1 MDTPQ
6 NFRTAFIGFNRAEV
20 VRYLEYVNA
29 KQAAQV
35 GQLTEEADALRQKLA
50 QTEEA
55 AAGSDSVSF
64 EELEDLRTKL
74 EASESSNAALENRC
88 ADLEE
93 RMAEKIALEQ
103 QVEELQQKLNE
114 APAAETAVPDE
125 RLAEKDARI
134 AELEQKLAEKDARL
148 SELEKLPQEKQALE
162 AQIADLEEKLTNPVQ
177 TDSQLAL
184 QAQLQRRCVELE
196 KNLTAVTAEKEGL
209 EQQTAALSADV
220 AALEQ
225 KLAQRPAAAVAA
237 PQQDHS
243 LAEQELAAYRRAER
257 AERVARERADLVYQ
271 KTNGILADATA
282 KVDSVAGDIGSMA
295 DDIMSQL
302 QTLQAAVTGSKQA
315 LKEAA
320 EIMYSLR
327 PQADED

>member
-6 NFRTAFIGFNRAEV
+6 NFRTAFNGFNREDV
-20 VRYLEYVNA
+20 VRYLEYLNA

-35 GQLTEEADALRQKLA
+35 GQLTEEADALRQQLA
-50 QTEEA
+50 QKED
-55 AAGSDSVSF
+55 AGSDSVSF

-103 QVEELQQKLNE
+103 KVEELQQKLDE
-114 APAAETAVPDE
+114 APAAETAAPDE
-125 RLAEKDARI
+125 KLAEKDARI
-134 AELEQKLAEKDARL
+134 AELEKQLAEKDARL

-162 AQIADLEEKLTNPVQ
+162 AQIADLEEKLTSPVQ
-177 TDSQLAL
+177 TDNQLAL
-184 QAQLQRRCVELE
+184 QAQLQRHCVELE
-196 KNLTAVTAEKEGL
+196 KSVNALTADRDAL
-209 EQQTAALSADV
+209 QQKADALAADKAD
-220 AALEQ
+220 LEQ
-225 KLAQRPAAAVAA
+225 KLAQRPAAVAA
-237 PQQDHS
+237 PIQDRS

-282 KVDSVAGDIGSMA
+282 KVDGIAGDIGSMA

-315 LKEAA
+315 LKDAA
-320 EIMYSLR
+320 EIMYALR
-327 PQADED
+327 PQADEE